1 VHDDSS
7 PQPSPSNPAID
18 AIDMIRETQA
28 ELTTVS
34 EAMPAPA
41 SDAERFAQILDR
53 LSEDL
58 AEAAVLVR
66 RAAARETR
74 FRP

>member
-18 AIDMIRETQA
+18 AIDMIRETVN
-28 ELTTVS
+28 ELT
-34 EAMPAPA
+34 ALDGLLPAPA
-41 SDAERFAQILDR
+41 SDAEKTAKILDR

-66 RAAARETR
+66 RAAKRETR
-74 FRP
+74 FLP